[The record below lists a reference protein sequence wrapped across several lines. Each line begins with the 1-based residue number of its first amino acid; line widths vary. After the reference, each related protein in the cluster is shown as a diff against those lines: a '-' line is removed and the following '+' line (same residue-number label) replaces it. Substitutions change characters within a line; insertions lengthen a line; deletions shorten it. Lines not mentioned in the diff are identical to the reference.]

1 MQWPR
6 LRFTVQRL
14 MLAVAVVGVLL
25 WAWLYRREHG
35 DIERSLTSNRLQAF
49 AEGDAAHRRMAVEDL
64 AGTRPDDLLRV
75 LPSLAAAA
83 ADDDWRTRLAAV
95 HSAGSAARRWT
106 DERQR
111 DEGEEISLT
120 KHLLIRAFDDPRG
133 EVRLEALRY
142 FELLSGAVL
151 PWTTK
156 PPPATPAKAD
166 PQLVASLIRLMS
178 DPVPEVRAAAVSAFA
193 RIRWES
199 GEGADPVIG
208 VMMRDPEARV
218 RMAAVLALE
227 MGWPDADRL
236 YPLLLGRLQEAKDPQ
251 ERSTIGWAFSM
262 LPAPPPESVPAL
274 LDALAPGEDPLN
286 QTIPIALSK
295 LGQAGRPALPA
306 LAKLA
311 AREFTEPLGVNMPA
325 TTAVATIDRDSAE
338 AQALIAPLMAMLR
351 TSPESY
357 RRERAGRVL
366 ALYGPSAAAAVPS
379 LREALKSDV
388 ADVRWSSAW
397 LLGTIGP
404 AARPALAD
412 LSALADRDP
421 ERNVRLTAAQ
431 ALKRIDIE

>member
-6 LRFTVQRL
+6 LRFTVRRL

-35 DIERSLTSNRLQAF
+35 DIERSLTSNRLHAF
-49 AEGDAAHRRMAVEDL
+49 AEGDAVHRRMAVEDL

-111 DEGEEISLT
+111 DEGEEISRT

-178 DPVPEVRAAAVSAFA
+178 DRVPEVRAAAVSAFA

-218 RMAAVLALE
+218 RIGGGAGPRNGLARCRPTLSPVARPAPGGERSPGAVH
-227 MGWPDADRL
+227 DRL
-236 YPLLLGRLQEAKDPQ
+236 GVQH
-251 ERSTIGWAFSM
+251 
-262 LPAPPPESVPAL
+262 
-274 LDALAPGEDPLN
+274 
-286 QTIPIALSK
+286 
-295 LGQAGRPALPA
+295 
-306 LAKLA
+306 A
-311 AREFTEPLGVNMPA
+311 A
-325 TTAVATIDRDSAE
+325 
-338 AQALIAPLMAMLR
+338 
-351 TSPESY
+351 
-357 RRERAGRVL
+357 
-366 ALYGPSAAAAVPS
+366 
-379 LREALKSDV
+379 
-388 ADVRWSSAW
+388 
-397 LLGTIGP
+397 GP
-404 AARPALAD
+404 AAGIGPGAARCPGTRRRPAESNHPDRPLEARPGRPPRPARAGEASGPRVHRTPWREHARDDGGGHDRPGLGRGPGTDRPAD
-412 LSALADRDP
+412 GHAADFARVLPAGAGREGARPVWTLGRGGRPLPAGGP
-421 ERNVRLTAAQ
+421 E
-431 ALKRIDIE
+431 E